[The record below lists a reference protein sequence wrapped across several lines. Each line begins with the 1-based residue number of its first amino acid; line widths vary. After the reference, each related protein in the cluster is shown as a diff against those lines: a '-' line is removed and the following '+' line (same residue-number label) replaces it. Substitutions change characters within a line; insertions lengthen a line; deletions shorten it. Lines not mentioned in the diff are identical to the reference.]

1 VTNKRLTIFYHSYFG
16 FGGKTTIEVT
26 IDDEGYGVLDYNARR
41 AFCSGHCHSLAIA
54 LHQLAGLTIKGVGR
68 EDEGDGPDSPAHC
81 VVWSPKL
88 RKYVDIT
95 GAAKRPPNH
104 WKVLN
109 RNLSEDRARKYL
121 KGYLRPN
128 VQAALPFARTIIRD
142 LGL

>member
-1 VTNKRLTIFYHSYFG
+1 MTNKRLTIFYNSFFG
-16 FGGKTTIEVT
+16 FGMKTTIEVT
-26 IDDEGYGVLDYNARR
+26 IDDEGFGIVDDNARK
-41 AFCSGHCHSLAIA
+41 AFRNGHCHSLAIA

-68 EDEGDGPDSPAHC
+68 EDEGDEPDSPAHC

-88 RKYVDIT
+88 RKYVDIK

-109 RNLSEDRARKYL
+109 RRIPEDYARKYL

-128 VQAALPFARTIIRD
+128 VQVALPFARTIIRD